1 MATIT
6 KTYTENNTSTHYHA
20 TWTVNYTCADVTAS
34 ASTFSFS
41 PTITAKFT
49 YSGGIQ
55 KTHSVVDITIKNS
68 TESGTFNFKRP
79 ASGNAATTE
88 GTTYTITRQTTH
100 TSNTSAFFSSSN
112 PTTKTVTLTW
122 TATALDMKSFVPAGG
137 LGKTYGEYTGT
148 NKSIGSLCKVTL
160 NAPPTATVTGALT
173 GQPYADACTYTATI
187 SSLSAK
193 YGGTIS
199 SVKLAIGSQT
209 ATRTTNGT
217 LVINPNTAG
226 TFTPT
231 VTITDSRGQKTTKT
245 LSKITIQSNTVAI
258 SSLSAGRTDANGI
271 ADDENVYARLTLK
284 TTYTPFTGNYLQE
297 PSVTIGGNYES
308 VTWYHNWSSS
318 TGFSNPVDWTNYAP
332 ASPVTIYGQVSGTY
346 ADTQSYPVSVTVSTT
361 YKSATKSITLAQS
374 FYLLSGMPGGK
385 GLGIGMKPTGNNLYI
400 GMDTISKG
408 TLTIENHSTP
418 IGSAITSGT
427 ESGISISTGGGLKA
441 TGITVMLPV
450 GVWIISYYG
459 SFGQNVANSTYKGIA
474 LRYRAVGES
483 TWSTWIQSQMTVG
496 SWSSASE
503 VNPAIVAC
511 AVTKVEEQ
519 RVFELMARTN
529 TATSTFSGRI
539 VAFRIA

>member
-6 KTYTENNTSTHYHA
+6 KTYTETVGHTA

-34 ASTFSFS
+34 ASTFSFA
-41 PTITAKFT
+41 PTITAKYT
-49 YSGGIQ
+49 YSGSPA
-55 KTHSVVDITIKNS
+55 KTQGGVDITIKNG
-68 TESGTFNFKRP
+68 TESGTFRFKRP
-79 ASGNAATTE
+79 TDADLTTMSA

-122 TATALDMKSFVPAGG
+122 TATTVHLVSATLSAFS
-137 LGKTYGEYTGT
+137 KTHGEYSAT
-148 NKSIGSLCKVTL
+148 NQSIGSLCKVTL

-199 SVKLAIGSQT
+199 SVKLTIGSQS

-217 LVINPNTAG
+217 LVIHPNTAG

-245 LSKITIQSNTVAI
+245 LSQITIQSNTVAI

-385 GLGIGMKPTGNNLYI
+385 GLGIGMKPTGDNLYI
-400 GMDTISKG
+400 GMNTISKG

-427 ESGISISTGGGLKA
+427 ESGISISAGGSLKA
-441 TGITVMLPV
+441 TGITVTLPV

-474 LRYRAVGES
+474 LRYRDVGAT

-503 VNPAIVAC
+503 VNPAIAAC
-511 AVTKVEEQ
+511 AVAEVEGQ
-519 RVFELMARTN
+519 RVFELIARTN